1 MVVHN
6 LLSNP
11 NFDNGF
17 DYAPFQ
23 EHDKDG
29 NHQYENFILGN
40 WCWRQA
46 VCIIYI
52 MWSFFWS
59 LTYLQDEIRKKP
71 SSHGVTLVPIILGS
85 DKTTVSVATGQ
96 NEYWPIYISI
106 SNIHNNIR
114 WVHHNGV
121 TLLGFLANPKSKSS
135 IHLFFINQ
143 LVATSLQRTCE
154 QCTFLKILSPTCP
167 YIASKNFCTSQ
178 DCYGSPW
185 GYLIPW
191 WAFIGTILVLVLK
204 NEHFVKIFI
213 TILSQVIGTIKYSKI
228 TPFCCCSY

>member
-1 MVVHN
+1 MTKLGGAPWNHFNLSYQGEKGDSPLKWQTEDFTVWFCNPQMVVHN

-11 NFDNGF
+11 YFDNGF

-29 NHQYENFILGN
+29 NHWYENFMLGN

-52 MWSFFWS
+52 MQSFFWS

-85 DKTTVSVATGQ
+85 DKTTVSIATSQ

-106 SNIHNNIR
+106 SNIHNNI
-114 WVHHNGV
+114 WWAHHNGV

-135 IHLFFINQ
+135 IHLFFIN
-143 LVATSLQRTCE
+143 
-154 QCTFLKILSPTCP
+154 
-167 YIASKNFCTSQ
+167 
-178 DCYGSPW
+178 
-185 GYLIPW
+185 
-191 WAFIGTILVLVLK
+191 
-204 NEHFVKIFI
+204 
-213 TILSQVIGTIKYSKI
+213 
-228 TPFCCCSY
+228 